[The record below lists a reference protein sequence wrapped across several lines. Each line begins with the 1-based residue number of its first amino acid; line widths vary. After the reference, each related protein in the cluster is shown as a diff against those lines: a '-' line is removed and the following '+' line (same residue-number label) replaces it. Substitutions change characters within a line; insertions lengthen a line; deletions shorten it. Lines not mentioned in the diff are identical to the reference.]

1 MIFTFATHNPN
12 KVSEVRQIL
21 TDMDINILSLSD
33 IGIHDEI
40 IEDGNTLD
48 ENAWIKANYIHDIK
62 KANVIAEDT
71 GLEVDALDGAP
82 GVYSAR
88 YAGAQKNSEDNMN
101 LLLSRLLHHEVRTAQ
116 FRTVLAVWLDN
127 IAYTFEGIVRGT
139 IAMERQGG
147 GGFGY
152 DPIFVPEG
160 YQESF
165 GVLSRDI
172 KNSISHRGR
181 AFSAFKDFLEQGLA
195 H

>member
-71 GLEVDALDGAP
+71 GLEVDALDG
-82 GVYSAR
+82 YSL
-88 YAGAQKNSEDNMN
+88 Y
-101 LLLSRLLHHEVRTAQ
+101 
-116 FRTVLAVWLDN
+116 
-127 IAYTFEGIVRGT
+127 I
-139 IAMERQGG
+139 
-147 GGFGY
+147 
-152 DPIFVPEG
+152 
-160 YQESF
+160 
-165 GVLSRDI
+165 
-172 KNSISHRGR
+172 
-181 AFSAFKDFLEQGLA
+181 
-195 H
+195 